1 MAPVGDPLRGPAAD
15 QGHEK
20 GAERHEHRHAP
31 LLTHPTPAPHIR
43 GGSGRVVV
51 GVGAR
56 SGAPADE
63 VLGLVGA
70 VLAEAGVPPERV
82 RALATVAAKGREPG
96 LLGAAEAL
104 GVPLETYESERLAA
118 VAVPHPSARVRTATG
133 TPSVAEAAALAG
145 GGVLLV
151 PKRASRGPGGG
162 PGRVTCAVAVQ
173 AD

>member
-1 MAPVGDPLRGPAAD
+1 M
-15 QGHEK
+15 
-20 GAERHEHRHAP
+20 
-31 LLTHPTPAPHIR
+31 
-43 GGSGRVVV
+43 V

-63 VLGLVGA
+63 VLALVGA

-104 GVPLETYESERLAA
+104 GVPLETYDAERLAA